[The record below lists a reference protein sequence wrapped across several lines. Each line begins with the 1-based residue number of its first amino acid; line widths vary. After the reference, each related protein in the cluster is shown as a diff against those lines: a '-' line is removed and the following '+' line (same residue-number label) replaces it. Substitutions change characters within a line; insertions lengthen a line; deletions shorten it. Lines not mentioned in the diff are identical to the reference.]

1 MARDSGRSNTPG
13 NMKGA
18 SKPIHIAM
26 KNPNKHKQIQKS
38 K

>member
-1 MARDSGRSNTPG
+1 MGRDSGRTNKPG

-26 KNPNKHKQIQKS
+26 KDPNAHKKVQKG

>member
-18 SKPIHIAM
+18 SKPIKIAM
-26 KNPNKHKQIQKS
+26 KDPQIHRKIQKS

>member
-1 MARDSGRSNTPG
+1 MARDSGRTNKPG

-18 SKPIHIAM
+18 SKPVHISMKDPMIHR
-26 KNPNKHKQIQKS
+26 KIQKG